1 VSAKF
6 PITSGK
12 TFRLAIAANFEG
24 LSGQLKKI
32 ARYIDASGEQIGFQ
46 GVREVA
52 VKCDVQPSAI
62 VRFAKHFGLSGFSEM
77 QAVFRDDI
85 ARKMASP
92 RNYSSRIRDV
102 IKAGDRRLTSAEIAH
117 EFIGGSVVAMQALA
131 QQLDE
136 AAFEGAVIAL
146 AESDSIWVVAAR
158 RSFPIAA
165 YLDYALQ
172 HTDKRVQMLSGLGA
186 MHQGQARS
194 VRAGDVMLAISFA
207 PYAKETLA
215 CVGAAHERGAKI
227 IAITDSDLSP
237 LARQAAHVLV
247 VKDDA
252 AFGFRALTSTMGL
265 SQSLFIALAYR
276 LALPP
281 QVHPT

>member
-1 VSAKF
+1 MSAKF

-252 AFGFRALTSTMGL
+252 P
-265 SQSLFIALAYR
+265 LASE
-276 LALPP
+276 L
-281 QVHPT
+281 